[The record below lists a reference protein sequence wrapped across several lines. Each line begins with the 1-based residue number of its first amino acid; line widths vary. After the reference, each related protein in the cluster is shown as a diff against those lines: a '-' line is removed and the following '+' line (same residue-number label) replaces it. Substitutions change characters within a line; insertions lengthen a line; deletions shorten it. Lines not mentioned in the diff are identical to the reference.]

1 MKKLVDGLKIQNEK
15 GNVERENEIWFKQV
29 EKNLNKHNLNNT
41 CIYLVNYNNGQV
53 ALEKE
58 DIFEC
63 LASKNLS
70 DLYLND
76 NNNLV
81 FKNEELGLT
90 IEILKE
96 LTKDEYEKII
106 DGE

>member
-15 GNVERENEIWFKQV
+15 GNVEKENETWFKQV

-41 CIYLVNYNNGQV
+41 CIYLVNYNGEQI

-58 DIFEC
+58 DIFES

-81 FKNEELGLT
+81 FKNELGLT